1 MVDSSFGAPAR
12 VSPPAPLFA
21 DDAIAGAAGA
31 GPERVVIIGAGMAG
45 LATAL
50 ALKDSASEVLIV
62 ERDAPPDIFSP
73 DVAFDVWKR
82 SGVPQLHHTHIFLAR
97 LRTILRDRHP
107 EVLAELLSEGIE
119 PSTID
124 QALPAGQWESAAAP
138 GDDDLLHLWGRRATL
153 EYVLRRHVGKQKNVT
168 FVHSARV
175 EGLVVDEKGSGL
187 RVSGIEIRRHGEL
200 EVVPADVVV
209 DASGARSKAADWLRN
224 RGATID
230 EQLERSPCAY
240 YCRHFRQRDM
250 TTEPPRRGTGA
261 NVDYLIFGTFFA
273 EKGTFSIAFAVPDTE
288 PELSES
294 LRHPEGFDYVC
305 GRIPALARWTA
316 RADPTSRVLGGAGLS
331 NRWNHYATRGKKTVL
346 GFFPV
351 GDSHVQTNPI
361 YGRGCSSAFVQ
372 ADVLADVLAASR
384 DPVERM
390 RRFHRGV
397 RTLLMP
403 HFRFSVQADRAFLA
417 RARGLRGER
426 LTFFDGVASYLYE
439 HAFGPAIEE
448 SPFVAREW
456 IKVQQLSPVSPPWV
470 GFLVALRTLFLLL
483 VRRVRGVRREAPKFA
498 PPRDELVKGLPAAP
512 TRGAPRHEMVTEQA
526 ADPL

>member
-1 MVDSSFGAPAR
+1 MVDFSFGAPAR
-12 VSPPAPLFA
+12 VSPQAPSLA
-21 DDAIAGAAGA
+21 SDAIAGAAVR
-31 GPERVVIIGAGMAG
+31 PQERVVIIGAGMAG

-50 ALKDSASEVLIV
+50 ALKHTASEVLIV
-62 ERDAPPDIFSP
+62 ERDASPDTFAP
-73 DVAFDVWKR
+73 DVAFDAWKR
-82 SGVPQLHHTHIFLAR
+82 PGVPQLHHTHIFLAR

-107 EVLAELLSEGIE
+107 EVLAELEGEGIE

-124 QALPAGQWESAAAP
+124 QALPAGQWESAGAP

-153 EYVLRRHVGKQKNVT
+153 EYVLRRHVGKQTNVT
-168 FVHSARV
+168 FVHAARV
-175 EGLVVDEKGSGL
+175 EGLVVDETGSGL
-187 RVSGIEIRRHGEL
+187 RVSGVELRRHGEL

-209 DASGARSKAADWLRN
+209 DASGARSKAADWLRT

-240 YCRHFRQRDM
+240 YCRHFRQHDL

-294 LRHPEGFDYVC
+294 LRHAEGFDYVC
-305 GRIPALARWTA
+305 GQIPALAKWTA
-316 RADPTSRVLGGAGLS
+316 RSEPTSRVLGGAGLS
-331 NRWNHYATRGKKTVL
+331 NRWNHYATRGKKAVL

-351 GDSHVQTNPI
+351 GDSHIQTNPI

-372 ADVLADVLAASR
+372 ADVLAEVLAGSR
-384 DPVERM
+384 DPLERM
-390 RRFHRGV
+390 RRFHRNV

-417 RARGLRGER
+417 RARGLRGEP
-426 LTFFDGVASYLYE
+426 LTLFDAVASYLYE
-439 HAFGPAIEE
+439 QAFGPAIEE

-470 GFLVALRTLFLLL
+470 GFLVVLRTLFLLL
-483 VRRVRGVRREAPKFA
+483 VRRVRGIRREAPKFA
-498 PPRDELVKGLPAAP
+498 PARDELVNGLPATR
-512 TRGAPRHEMVTEQA
+512 TRGAPRHVVSTERA
-526 ADPL
+526 ADSL

>member
-1 MVDSSFGAPAR
+1 MVDSSNGVPAP
-12 VSPPAPLFA
+12 VSPEAPLFA
-21 DDAIAGAAGA
+21 GGAITGVAGSR
-31 GPERVVIIGAGMAG
+31 PERVVIIGAGMAG

-50 ALKDSASEVLIV
+50 VLKHSASEVVIV

-73 DVAFDVWKR
+73 DLAFDAWKR

-107 EVLAELLSEGIE
+107 EVLAELISEGIE

-124 QALPAGQWESAAAP
+124 QALPAGQWESAAEP

-153 EYVLRRHVGKQKNVT
+153 EYVLRRHVGKQPNVT

-175 EGLVVDEKGSGL
+175 EGLVIDASASGL
-187 RVSGIEIRRHGEL
+187 RVSGVEVRRHGER
-200 EVVPADVVV
+200 EVVAADVVV
-209 DASGARSKAADWLRN
+209 DASGARSKAAEWLRA

-240 YCRHFRQRDM
+240 YCRHFRQRDLA
-250 TTEPPRRGTGA
+250 TEPPRRGTGA

-288 PELSES
+288 PELSEA
-294 LRHPEGFDYVC
+294 LRHSEGFDYAC
-305 GRIPALARWTA
+305 GRIPALAKWTA
-316 RADPTSRVLGGAGLS
+316 RAEPISRVLGGAGLS
-331 NRWNHYATRGKKTVL
+331 NRWNHYATRGKKAVL

-351 GDSHVQTNPI
+351 GDSQVQTNPI

-384 DPVERM
+384 DPRERM

-417 RARGLRGER
+417 RARALRGEP
-426 LTFFDGVASYLYE
+426 LTLLDGVASYLYE

-470 GFLVALRTLFLLL
+470 GFLVVLRTFFLLL
-483 VRRVRGVRREAPKFA
+483 VRRVRGIRREAPKFA
-498 PPRDELVKGLPAAP
+498 PPRDEFVKGLPSP
-512 TRGAPRHEMVTEQA
+512 QPRSAPRHEISTEQA